1 MARDLPTAE
10 EAARILARKRPRP
23 ISRPPPQAGRTL
35 APLIRSLDQKFG
47 QGADGMMARWTEIVG
62 EALSRRTEPSKLV
75 KPRTGGPA
83 TLEVRVEGPSA
94 ALVQHQAQDIMARVN
109 LFLGAGAVGKLRIV
123 QGPLRGHAR
132 PESPNAGAQRRR
144 ALPPLDAAAERGLAE
159 GMKGLPDGPLKTA
172 LTRLGREVLRRENRR
187 P

>member
-1 MARDLPTAE
+1 MRRELPTAE
-10 EAARILARKRPRP
+10 EAVRILARKRSRP
-23 ISRPPPQAGRTL
+23 VGRPPPAAGRSL

-47 QGADGMMARWTEIVG
+47 QGADGLKARWTEIVG

-83 TLEVRVEGPSA
+83 SLEVRVEGPSA

-123 QGPLRGHAR
+123 QGPLRGHTR

-144 ALPPLDAAAERGLAE
+144 ALPPLDAAAERDLAE
-159 GMKGLPDGPLKTA
+159 GLSRLEDGPLKAA
-172 LTRLGREVLRRENRR
+172 LTRLGREILRRESRR

>member
-35 APLIRSLDQKFG
+35 APLIRELDQKFG
-47 QGADGMMARWTEIVG
+47 QGADGMKARWSEIVG

-123 QGPLRGHAR
+123 QGPLRGHSR
-132 PESPNAGAQRRR
+132 PAAPNAGAQRRR
-144 ALPPLDAAAERGLAE
+144 AAPPLDAAAERDLAQGLE
-159 GMKGLPDGPLKTA
+159 GLPDGPLKTA
-172 LTRLGREVLRRENRR
+172 LTRLGREVLRREIRR

>member
-1 MARDLPTAE
+1 MRRPLPTSE
-10 EAARILARKRPRP
+10 EAARILGRKRSRP
-23 ISRPPPQAGRTL
+23 LPRPPPQAGKAL
-35 APLIRSLDQKFG
+35 APLIRELDKKFG
-47 QGADGMMARWTEIVG
+47 QGADGLKARWSEIVG
-62 EALSRRTEPSKLV
+62 QTIARRTEPSKLV

-109 LFLGAGAVGKLRIV
+109 LFLGAGTVGKLRIV

-132 PESPNAGAQRRR
+132 TEAPNAAALRRK
-144 ALPPLDAAAERGLAE
+144 ALPPLDAAAERDLSAGLAD
-159 GMKGLPDGPLKTA
+159 LPDGPLKAA

-187 P
+187 S